1 MNKLLSIGI
10 NQQAKNLNKKVS
22 LIKYGK
28 LYSWRAASEG
38 TFITN
43 MIIPS
48 KTILD
53 TLYSYMGSGGGNE
66 LKHPRKNGTPCLT
79 GYNTSVH
86 PTWAADPTNY
96 GTDTVN
102 FSALPNGYKSN
113 YYTYLGTRFMIWAI
127 PKSSVRYYYGNIKY
141 DYSTF
146 FVDYFTINNYYLGL
160 RCYRAATSG
169 EQSAYSDGDIIEQ
182 VEDYDGNIY
191 DCVKIGTQVWTR
203 QNLATTHY
211 TNGNAISGVLDYD
224 DNSSNTFF
232 ANKNESI
239 WQ

>member
-1 MNKLLSIGI
+1 MNKILLLGI

-28 LYSWRAASEG
+28 LYSWAAANGG

-48 KTILD
+48 RTILE
-53 TLYSYMGSGGGNE
+53 TLQSYIGSGGGNK
-66 LKHPRKNGTPCLT
+66 LKHPRKDGTPCLT

-86 PTWAADPTNY
+86 PRWDADPTDY

-102 FSALPNGYKSN
+102 FSALPNGYNMSS
-113 YYTYLGTRFMIWAI
+113 YDYLGGRFYIWSI
-127 PKSSVRYYYGNIKY
+127 PKSGFRYYFGSMEYNDSAFIVSYTSFGG
-141 DYSTF
+141 
-146 FVDYFTINNYYLGL
+146 YYMGL

-211 TNGNAISGVLDYD
+211 TNGNAISVVTDYN

-232 ANKNESI
+232 ASKNESI
-239 WQ
+239 W